1 MAAKNSKLRGR
12 ALARQEKERTLVE
25 LEIELDSVEEQPF
38 AKGAMSMVHRGK
50 YQGDT
55 VVLKKTSLVGMFA
68 VDRAKVMKAFAT
80 ELSIMTQLRSPRIV
94 SVIGAVTVDSSYL
107 GLVLEYCEGGT
118 LREALAA
125 DDYATAVDEAQRRR
139 WLSDIAM
146 GLAYL
151 YSKGVEH
158 RDLKTLNV
166 LLDASRQ
173 RCKVSDFGLSKSES
187 LNTAATQS
195 TMGGAKGTPAY
206 MAPELLDSNTFT
218 EETDVYAYGMIVF
231 EVLTGENPWRGLN
244 QMQIMMQV
252 CIKKERP
259 TIDVDAP
266 ADLAA
271 LMRRCWDHEPDARPT
286 FAAIKAEICG

>member
-1 MAAKNSKLRGR
+1 MTATKRNK
-12 ALARQEKERTLVE
+12 
-25 LEIELDSVEEQPF
+25 
-38 AKGAMSMVHRGK
+38 M
-50 YQGDT
+50 
-55 VVLKKTSLVGMFA
+55 
-68 VDRAKVMKAFAT
+68 MKDFAT
-80 ELSIMTQLRSPRIV
+80 ELAIMVKLRSPRIV
-94 SVIGAVTVDSSYL
+94 SVYGVVTTDSSWL
-107 GLVLEYCEGGT
+107 GLVVEYCAGGD
-118 LREALAA
+118 LREALDA
-125 DDYATAVDEAQRRR
+125 DDAASIDEAQRRS
-139 WLSDIAM
+139 WLSDIALGM
-146 GLAYL
+146 AYL

-266 ADLAA
+266 ADLVA
-271 LMRRCWDHEPDARPT
+271 LMQRSWDHEPDARPD
-286 FAAIKAEICG
+286 FAAIKAELRGGPDTPAR